1 MKSTIAI
8 LSASMAAA
16 VLAHPLDARSQQCNV
31 APSPATN
38 SKIKPIAQ
46 PSAAT
51 ADACLEACLSNPSCK
66 SFIFGLPAN
75 IHVPVC
81 ELFSIPTAQV
91 PNLGSELYVF
101 DKACSE
107 SAVPNT
113 APTHAQPCGQVNRKR
128 SASSL
133 VCNAAPSGPADSSIQ
148 PIATLIVK
156 TAEEC
161 QEKCLAEA
169 KCQSFLFGLPADA
182 SAPLCKLFEAPPAKV
197 PVRNDEL
204 YVFAK
209 GCAVSEVPTIAP
221 THDEP
226 RGEAP
231 SGNTGDKDGA
241 KTGDSKNIGASTNA
255 NTNTKD
261 NANGATSSTADKDN
275 KKQN

>member
-31 APSPATN
+31 APSAATN
-38 SKIKPIAQ
+38 AKIKPIAQ

-51 ADACLEACLSNPSCK
+51 ADACLDACLSNPACK

-75 IHVPVC
+75 VDVPVC
-81 ELFSIPTAQV
+81 ELFSVPAAQV
-91 PNLGSELYVF
+91 PSQGSELYVF

-113 APTHAQPCGQVNRKR
+113 APTHTQPRGQINRKR
-128 SASSL
+128 STRSL

-148 PIATLIVK
+148 PIATPTVK

-161 QEKCLAEA
+161 QEKCVDEA

-182 SAPLCKLFEAPPAKV
+182 SAPLCKLFEVPPAKV
-197 PVRNDEL
+197 PVRDDEL

-209 GCAVSEVPTIAP
+209 GCAASEVPTTAP

-231 SGNTGDKDGA
+231 SGNTADKDNS
-241 KTGDSKNIGASTNA
+241 KTSDSKNSGSDA
-255 NTNTKD
+255 NTNTN
-261 NANGATSSTADKDN
+261 NAKAATGNTAAKDN
-275 KKQN
+275 KTQN